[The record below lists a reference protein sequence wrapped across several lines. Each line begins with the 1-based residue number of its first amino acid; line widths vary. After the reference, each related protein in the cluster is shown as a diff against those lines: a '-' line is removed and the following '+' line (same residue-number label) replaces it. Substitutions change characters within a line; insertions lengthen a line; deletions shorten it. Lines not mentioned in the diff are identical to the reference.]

1 MFFHKKKELTNG
13 NEEQVI
19 ETGSNFSNGNQTV
32 TFAENTPVEQTQ
44 TVQTGTIYNPNPTPA
59 QVNIVVSTDNNNS
72 SNNNQQPKKKK
83 WPVILTAC
91 LGIGIVGVLT
101 GFAITS
107 IALAF
112 KSVSTSDKYETYI
125 TLTGKNR
132 VQTERVLSNFLK
144 DNVRKI
150 KDYAFIGTKLYL
162 SESKITP
169 SLYNEEESNYSKI
182 AGNGNSAIALWHID
196 SGSVSSLTKT
206 DFSTGKY
213 YIDLE
218 NCMEGDYLIF
228 PLSNVPSSMNQVAP
242 YSISSSTYINDVLYS
257 LPNTET
263 GIRKKIT
270 LKNNDKS
277 PFTILSVSE
286 AGVQTPKDHADL
298 LITGVDK
305 QFHSNVDNSVSVE
318 AAKEVVGMFSSTKY
332 NVKYVEN
339 IQEIYKYS
347 ANKVVSLSTIYDT
360 NYTSIYNYASYK
372 NIDGLDMNVSVIDS
386 SLELAGYD
394 ALPEIREVTGY
405 LDNAGQGYAGVE
417 GNSILP
423 KVTSLL
429 GKESFLLPSS
439 SSKDVIFEKISKILS
454 N

>member
-44 TVQTGTIYNPNPTPA
+44 TVQTGTQYNPNPTPA

-72 SNNNQQPKKKK
+72 NNNNNQPKKKK

-417 GNSILP
+417 GNNILP

-439 SSKDVIFEKISKILS
+439 SSKDVIFEKISKIL
-454 N
+454 NN